1 MTVLQKQRWY
11 QDPETAVILH
21 YRNDVEVILL
31 FTQFGDDLEVQ
42 LDRRNAAD
50 LKNMLEIYLER

>member
-1 MTVLQKQRWY
+1 MGVFRQRRY

-21 YRNDVEVILL
+21 YRNDTEVVII
-31 FTQFGDDLEVQ
+31 FTQFGEDFEIQ

>member
-1 MTVLQKQRWY
+1 MAVLRQLLY

-21 YRNDVEVILL
+21 YRDDTEVTLL
-31 FTQFGDDLEVQ
+31 FTEFGKDFEIV

-50 LKNMLEIYLER
+50 LKNMIEIYLER

>member
-1 MTVLQKQRWY
+1 MDVLRQRLY
-11 QDPETAVILH
+11 QDPETTVILH
-21 YRNDVEVILL
+21 YRNDTEVTLL
-31 FTQFGDDLEVQ
+31 FTEFGKDFEIQ